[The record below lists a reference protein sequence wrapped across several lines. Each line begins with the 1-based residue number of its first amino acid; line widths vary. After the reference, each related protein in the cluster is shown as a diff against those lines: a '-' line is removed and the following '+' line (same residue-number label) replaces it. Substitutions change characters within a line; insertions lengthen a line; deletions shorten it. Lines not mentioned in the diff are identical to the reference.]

1 MELSQLRRIFSSL
14 HKLGLMSDDALALVE
29 DLPDDLDLADAGAG
43 DLAAI
48 EDALVEAFDQI
59 VPAGTTDDD
68 LSTEDQQVAELV
80 AAAVEAVRD
89 GVEVQSARVRELV
102 ASVRGTTADTDDD
115 DGRQTSQRPS
125 RGGGAARIPASHR
138 PRPRRGSSLD
148 GRAVTAAGQP
158 LNGATDLADAF
169 RDGIRDLTAAGGR
182 GRRRLV
188 RIHREI
194 PDDRRLGDD
203 PHGNA
208 AIIAAAF
215 GADDLGALVAS
226 GGRCGPLEA
235 RYAVDVIA
243 TAARPIRDALPGFGA
258 DRGGVTFTRPPT
270 LTTADAGVTVHTVTD
285 DEAGDS
291 KAVWTIE
298 CGSTV
303 DVEVQAVVERARI
316 GNLGSRT
323 HEEEWAAA
331 LATLTAQHARTA
343 EEELLDAMVTAS
355 TAVTAGEVL
364 GASRGVLTAIDRAAA
379 TIRARQRLSPR
390 SPLRLIAPTWLRD
403 IMRTDL
409 ARQLPGDDTLAV
421 TDAQIAAWL
430 EVRGIS
436 ATWHLD
442 DVDTFGG
449 TQGAGPLIGWPDTVE
464 VVLYPE
470 GTFLHLD
477 GGVLDLGAEV
487 RDSTLNATN
496 DVEAFSEVFE
506 GVARTG
512 LESLAITIDLCP
524 DGSTAA
530 TVDTSAVCTS
540 GS

>member
-1 MELSQLRRIFSSL
+1 MDPKTLRRIFSSL
-14 HKLGLMSDDALALVE
+14 HTLGLLSDDALATAE
-29 DLPDDLDLADAGAG
+29 ALPDDDLNAAGAG
-43 DLAAI
+43 DLAELEA
-48 EDALVEAFDQI
+48 ALVDAFEQLLPEGAD
-59 VPAGTTDDD
+59 ATD
-68 LSTEDQQVAELV
+68 LSTDDENVAELI
-80 AAAVEAVRD
+80 ASATEAVRG
-89 GVEVQSARVRELV
+89 GVQVQTARVRELV
-102 ASVRGTTADTDDD
+102 ASVRGRTT
-115 DGRQTSQRPS
+115 DGDGNDGTPSSQRPTL
-125 RGGGAARIPASHR
+125 RGAARHRPHSHR
-138 PRPRRGSSLD
+138 PRPRRSGS
-148 GRAVTAAGQP
+148 GGARAVTAAGQP
-158 LNGATDLADAF
+158 LGSATELADAF
-169 RDGIRDLTAAGGR
+169 RDQLRDLTASGGR
-182 GRRRLV
+182 GRRRFV

-208 AIIAAAF
+208 AIVAAAF

-243 TAARPIRDALPGFGA
+243 SAARPIRDALPGFGA
-258 DRGGVTFTRPPT
+258 DRGGISFTRPPS
-270 LTTADAGVTVHTVTD
+270 LATANAGVTVHTVAD
-285 DEAGDS
+285 DEAGNS

-323 HEEEWAAA
+323 HPEEWAAA
-331 LATLTAQHARTA
+331 LATLTAQHARIA
-343 EEELLDAMVTAS
+343 EEELLAAMVTAS
-355 TAVTAGEVL
+355 TAVTASEVL
-364 GASRGVLTAIDRAAA
+364 GAARGVLATLDRAAA

-390 SPLRLIAPTWLRD
+390 SPLRLIDPTWLRD
-403 IMRTDL
+403 IMRVDL
-409 ARQLPGDDTLAV
+409 ARQLPGDDALAV
-421 TDAQIAAWL
+421 TDAQIAAYL
-430 EVRGIS
+430 EVRGITG
-436 ATWHLD
+436 TWHLD
-442 DVDTFGG
+442 DVDTFGA
-449 TQGAGPLIGWPDTVE
+449 TQGAGPLIGWPDSAE
-464 VVLYPE
+464 VLLYPE

-530 TVDTSAVCTS
+530 TVDTSAVCAS